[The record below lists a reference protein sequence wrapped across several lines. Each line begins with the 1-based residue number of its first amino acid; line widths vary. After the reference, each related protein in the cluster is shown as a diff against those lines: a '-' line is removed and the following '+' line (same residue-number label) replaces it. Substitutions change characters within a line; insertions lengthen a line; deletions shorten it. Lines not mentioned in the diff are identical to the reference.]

1 MASPI
6 ANGISTDHPI
16 PGLPFVDDTHLPL
29 DDPRAIEATG
39 RDVAPDMWGRWDG
52 DLHGEWW
59 AFTTDPARHDVEWVV
74 RHHPDHGHSV
84 LLFHGNDAA
93 RTMHERWDMGG
104 PLLFRAGGYW
114 WDGQEWFRPFQIYDA
129 VNGRYAQ
136 RRVRSATTITAA
148 QALADEP
155 GNPSAGTIHDIGVD
169 FATLT
174 PSGWADD
181 LAAWALGRT
190 EGDALPLD
198 RCVIGISAPEL
209 AGDRLLG
216 TAELAELAGIAAGT
230 LRAYITRGEADVP
243 EPQAVISSRS
253 AWSKPVAEDWIE
265 ARHRSDEAVAATIPI
280 EDPGLVDVRDALTTK
295 FEGYFSSPERRSN
308 FVLKRRNSV
317 DLHAISG
324 DLATIAA
331 LNFQELLPA
340 RAIATTVVRALV
352 QDLGEKTLA
361 RTPIETSLWL
371 GIDSSVGVMLDWLIR
386 HDPNSARSVINS
398 VMWRAH
404 ELHDIPP
411 ALTLRSIGQAL
422 ALDGRLPRE
431 RYDDFLDRLAP
442 PESDGQ

>member
-1 MASPI
+1 M
-6 ANGISTDHPI
+6 
-16 PGLPFVDDTHLPL
+16 
-29 DDPRAIEATG
+29 
-39 RDVAPDMWGRWDG
+39 
-52 DLHGEWW
+52 
-59 AFTTDPARHDVEWVV
+59 
-74 RHHPDHGHSV
+74 
-84 LLFHGNDAA
+84 
-93 RTMHERWDMGG
+93 
-104 PLLFRAGGYW
+104 LFRAGGYW
-114 WDGQEWFRPFQIYDA
+114 WDGQDWFRPFQIYDA
-129 VNGRYAQ
+129 VNGCYAQ

-148 QALADEP
+148 QTLADEP
-155 GNPSAGTIHDIGVD
+155 GNPSAGTIHAIGVG
-169 FATLT
+169 FATLP

-181 LAAWALGRT
+181 LAAWALRRT

-230 LRAYITRGEADVP
+230 LRAYITRGEAYVP

-253 AWSKPVAEDWIE
+253 AWSKPVAEDWVE

-295 FEGYFSSPERRSN
+295 FESCFSSPERRSN
-308 FVLKRRNSV
+308 FVLKRRNSE

-331 LNFQELLPA
+331 RNLQELLPA
-340 RAIATTVVRALV
+340 LAIATTVVRALV
-352 QDLGEKTLA
+352 QDLA

-371 GIDSSVGVMLDWLIR
+371 GIDSRVGVMLDWLIR

-398 VMWRAH
+398 VMSRAR
-404 ELHDIPP
+404 EQHDTPH

-422 ALDGRLPRE
+422 ALDGRLPASATTISSSVSRHRNLTDSRHSSTVVSTHHHTRKFHFPFVSSVVVGPRE
-431 RYDDFLDRLAP
+431 CRQVAGGPAYRNRAQLMRDR
-442 PESDGQ
+442 